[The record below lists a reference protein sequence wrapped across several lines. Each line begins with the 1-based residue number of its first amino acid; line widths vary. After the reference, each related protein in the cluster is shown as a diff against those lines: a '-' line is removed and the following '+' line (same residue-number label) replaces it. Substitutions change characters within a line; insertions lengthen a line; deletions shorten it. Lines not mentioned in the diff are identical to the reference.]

1 MAAAVGVALEEEVVV
16 AEEEEEVAV
25 VAFLAEEAEVEVSV
39 GAVDEAVAEDF
50 LQVVE
55 AGEEAGIRT
64 RIPCLLVKTY
74 ILLVLCILSSQE
86 MGKLLLDLYCFHRLA
101 IELVKY

>member
-1 MAAAVGVALEEEVVV
+1 MGEAVEEEVVV

-25 VAFLAEEAEVEVSV
+25 VAFLAEEAEVEVSE

-55 AGEEAGIRT
+55 AGEEVDT
-64 RIPCLLVKTY
+64 RVCTPCLLVKTY

-86 MGKLLLDLYCFHRLA
+86 MGKLVVCPWTYCFHCLA